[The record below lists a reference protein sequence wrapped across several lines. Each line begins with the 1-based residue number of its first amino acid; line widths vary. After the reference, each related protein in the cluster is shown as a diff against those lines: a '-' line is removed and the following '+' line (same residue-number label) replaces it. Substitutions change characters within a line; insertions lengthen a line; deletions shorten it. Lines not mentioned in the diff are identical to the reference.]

1 MASSGIV
8 KAMCL
13 VLIAVALVAPLA
25 EAAITCGTVVSSLS
39 PCLPYLQGRNGNA
52 VPAACCGGIES
63 LYSAA
68 KTTPDRQSVC
78 NCLKSLAGSYKGI
91 NFDKAAGLPG
101 KCGVNIPYKIA
112 PSTDCSKVQ

>member
-1 MASSGIV
+1 MASSRVV

-13 VLIAVALVAPLA
+13 VLIAVFLPAPLA
-25 EAAITCGTVVSSLS
+25 EAAITCGTVVSSLG
-39 PCLPYLQGRNGNA
+39 PCLSYVQGNSPI
-52 VPAACCGGIES
+52 VPAGCCKGINS
-63 LYSAA
+63 LYVSA

-78 NCLKSLAGSYKGI
+78 SCLKSLAGTYKGI
-91 NFDKAAGLPG
+91 DIGKAGGLPG